1 MGVHHGSVL
10 RILRDAGPLSRAEL
24 ARRSRLSPTT
34 LTHVTAQLLRDGVIM
49 ETETHPAGQ
58 GAIGRPA
65 QALRIVREARV
76 VAGVNIGA
84 GHVELTMA
92 DLQAATKG
100 WRSFGFDAK
109 GTEPRALVREVA
121 RQLTE
126 LSDEIQLDR
135 SRLLG
140 IGLSVPGPV
149 DAGRRIVQAAINVG
163 WSHVPIADLLEE
175 EAGQPV
181 VVEHNVSAMALAE
194 SRYGIGRVVPAV
206 LFVYLRTGRG
216 AGRVIGGTLFRPGGH
231 GAVELGHIQMTPKG
245 ALCACGNRGCLDTF
259 VCEAALKR
267 AAGIKGAAP
276 EQLMARVEGNGPA
289 WEAIV
294 GHLTTGLASAVNLLT
309 PDLIV
314 FGGHL
319 GEAPESL
326 FQRLRRD
333 LPPRIMPHVRD
344 LLDIRPSSFGPAAG
358 VIGGATVALEHF
370 FYGGG
375 LH

>member
-135 SRLLG
+135 SRRLG
-140 IGLSVPGPV
+140 SGLRVPGPV

-194 SRYGIGRVVPAV
+194 SRYGIGRDVPAL
-206 LFVYLRTGRG
+206 LFVYLRTGLG
-216 AGRVIGGTLFRPGGH
+216 AGLVIDGTLFRPGGH